1 MYKQNFLIWM
11 NLLYVTIPSIDSIS
25 LTQNFLFF
33 DEESMWNK
41 KNIIMKNYDKKPE
54 AENIEAKTCLKK
66 WSSVVFISFIS

>member
-41 KNIIMKNYDKKPE
+41 KKHYYEK
-54 AENIEAKTCLKK
+54 L
-66 WSSVVFISFIS
+66 W